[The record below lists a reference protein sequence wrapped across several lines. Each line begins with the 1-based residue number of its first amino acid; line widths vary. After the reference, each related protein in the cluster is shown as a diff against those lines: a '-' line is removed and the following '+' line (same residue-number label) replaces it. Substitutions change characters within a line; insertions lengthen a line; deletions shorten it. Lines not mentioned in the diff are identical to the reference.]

1 MEEDRRFNTIL
12 ERLQCHREQKHK
24 GHYEQQEKGCAGP
37 GRDARWGRELRY
49 QPRCKQSAEPKRMSQ
64 RGPSHPPGAGSQ
76 ELPGGA
82 AAGGGR
88 AVRRAREHRARL
100 CTERLGWPS
109 AGERLRA
116 PRPRQGR
123 RARVWAAP
131 RLWSRTLPAPR
142 TPSPEPAARA
152 GGGAEAAHGHSAARW
167 PPPGQACGPRPL
179 ATVGG
184 GAGRGRTEISLSLSP
199 RGKGE
204 WRRDRLRE
212 LQLPCGLRN
221 SRGVCRGDAI
231 MASVLARE
239 AAALRRRGEHLPAPC
254 APPSAQAP

>member
-1 MEEDRRFNTIL
+1 MEEGRRFNTIL

-24 GHYEQQEKGCAGP
+24 GHYEQQEKGCAGQ

-49 QPRCKQSAEPKRMSQ
+49 QPRCKQSAEQRRMSQ

-76 ELPGGA
+76 ELPGDA

-88 AVRRAREHRARL
+88 AVRRTREHRARL
-100 CTERLGWPS
+100 CTDRLGWPS

-142 TPSPEPAARA
+142 TPSPEPAARSP
-152 GGGAEAAHGHSAARW
+152 GGW
-167 PPPGQACGPRPL
+167 
-179 ATVGG
+179 
-184 GAGRGRTEISLSLSP
+184 
-199 RGKGE
+199 
-204 WRRDRLRE
+204 
-212 LQLPCGLRN
+212 
-221 SRGVCRGDAI
+221 
-231 MASVLARE
+231 
-239 AAALRRRGEHLPAPC
+239 RRRGGARTFRGPLAPTRPGVRPA
-254 APPSAQAP
+254 AVGDG